1 VAGTVSD
8 LGNLVADTI
17 ADGRWRTIDFL
28 AHTLSVP
35 RRSIEEAIQHLR
47 LTGHPVIGGDSGVRM
62 SDSASEVRAYAQ
74 DRRRRLVSIA
84 QGTRAL
90 LNTAR
95 RMESPG
101 PQQRLPWDI
110 AA

>member
-1 VAGTVSD
+1 MTVD
-8 LGNLVADTI
+8 LGPPVLAKLT
-17 ADGRWRTIDFL
+17 DGRWRTIENIALGL
-28 AHTLSVP
+28 AVP
-35 RRSIEEAIQHLR
+35 RRSIEDAIQQLR
-47 LTGHPVIGGDSGVRM
+47 LAGHPLVGGETGVRL
-62 SDSASEVRAYAQ
+62 SDSPSEVRAYAQ

-95 RMESPG
+95 RMEG
-101 PQQRLPWDI
+101 PQTRLWSD